1 MSLVNRLFESSFKG
15 IRFLVENSSISFGQ
29 KTVVH
34 EYPNSNKSEVE
45 FLGLA
50 LDEFTLDI
58 YINSL
63 ESDYIDQRNSLKIA
77 LSEGK
82 SGILVHPYE
91 GEVYCSVIGQVTLGE
106 NDKNFGLAKFSVTFK
121 KTTSKILPVLAS
133 NNTSIIR
140 ENFNKVRAS
149 LLSFANG
156 NFLTNPAYPQIFTDA
171 KTRLTTLSN
180 DFKDIQSIITL
191 KDTAAESIKRELDR
205 FIDNI
210 VPSSQSGSDLSTN
223 LDTMF
228 QTIDNPGVND
238 FDNLTVYQSLF
249 EFGDDV
255 PDPTPLSVEQETR
268 NSNNKLMRQYVQ
280 GHALALAYN
289 SMALI
294 DFEDN
299 TQLQIYKDAT
309 EAQFAKIIDDFD
321 GQARFDLISLRNQ
334 IRIYEN
340 NLDLQRVID
349 VAVPGNPLVKIV
361 FLEYGNIDNF
371 EKLYLL
377 NNKADPSYYIGSIK
391 LLANA

>member
-63 ESDYIDQRNSLKIA
+63 ESEYIDKRNSLKIA

-91 GEVYCSVIGQVTLGE
+91 GEVYCSVIGQVTLME

-180 DFKDIQSIITL
+180 DFKDIQSIVTL

-210 VPSSQSGSDLSTN
+210 VPSSQNGEDLSTN

-249 EFGDDV
+249 VFGDDV
-255 PDPTPLSVEQETR
+255 PEPTPVSVEQETR

-280 GHALALAYN
+280 GHALSLAYN

-294 DFEDN
+294 DFEDD

-309 EAQFAKIIDDFD
+309 ETQFAKIIDDLD
-321 GQARFDLISLRNQ
+321 GQVRVDLISLRNQ

-349 VAVPGNPLVKIV
+349 VTVPGNPLVKIV
-361 FLEYGNIDNF
+361 FLEYGDIDNF
-371 EKLYLL
+371 DKIYLL